1 MLLRERARCRHSCRS
16 GGTYQLSPLSPIGAQ
31 LCEPELPYEY
41 EVARRWWEL
50 PPSIWLPLQQ
60 GGWCQVLFAGRAGGA
75 AGPDVRDAVIRF
87 FSAPGLISEGLEEAE
102 RVVGDVEFHVR
113 ASDWRSHAHHSDPAY
128 NNVILHIV
136 VVCDDAQP
144 TRRQDGSVIPTC
156 SLADVPLGRKLVS
169 LPIIDKKAEAW
180 PCQQLLCQLSSQQ
193 CDKLLQRAGLLRFE
207 AKSHRFLEELHTM
220 GSDQFQGLEAYDACL
235 FLELAEALGYGRDRA
250 TFRALGL
257 RLLVGR
263 GEIAEPLGRSLCPQ
277 PIDLTRLH
285 VLMNLLARWR
295 SVGIWRTLRNCLC
308 PTRGTEDYQHIL
320 ASLRT
325 CFATIGLSQ
334 ARTDILLCN
343 VVLPFA
349 TAIALLEH
357 NETLAERAR
366 ALYLQHPGLPSN
378 QITRSM
384 CAQLQLS
391 RAPRGSCLQQG
402 LHYIYQQNCREKHCH
417 SCIIGPQRI

>member
-1 MLLRERARCRHSCRS
+1 MLLREKASSRRSCRRDA
-16 GGTYQLSPLSPIGAQ
+16 TYHMLSLSLTGAR
-31 LCEPELPYEY
+31 LYEPELPYEY

-50 PPSIWLPLQQ
+50 PRSICLPLQQ
-60 GGWCQVLFAGRAGGA
+60 GGWCQVLFAGRAAGT
-75 AGPDVRDAVIRF
+75 AGPDVRDAVMRF
-87 FSAPGLISEGLEEAE
+87 FSVPDPALEELKEVE

-113 ASDWRSHAHHSDPAY
+113 ASDWRAHAHHSDPAY
-128 NNVILHIV
+128 NNVRLHIV
-136 VVCDDAQP
+136 LICDDAQP
-144 TRRQDGSVIPTC
+144 TRRQDGRVIPTC

-169 LPIIDKKAEAW
+169 LPIIDEKAW
-180 PCQQLLCQLSSQQ
+180 PCQQLSSQQ
-193 CDKLLQRAGLLRFE
+193 RDKLLRRAGLLRFE
-207 AKSHRFLEELHTM
+207 AKSHRFLEELHIM
-220 GSDQFQGLEAYDACL
+220 GSDQFQGLDAYDACL
-235 FLELAEALGYGRDRA
+235 FLALAEALGYGRDRV

-257 RLLVGR
+257 RLLLGR

-295 SVGIWRTLRNCLC
+295 SVGIWRTLRNCLW
-308 PTRGTEDYQHIL
+308 PARRAEDYQYIL

-325 CFATIGLSQ
+325 CFATLGLSQ

-349 TAIALLEH
+349 AAIALLEH
-357 NETLAERAR
+357 NEALAERGR
-366 ALYLQHPGLPSN
+366 TLYLQHPGLPSN

-391 RAPRGSCLQQG
+391 REPRGSCLQQG

-417 SCIIGPQRI
+417 SCIIGSQRI